1 MYIKPSFI
9 GYLLVLSAFPS
20 PAGCSGRDASS
31 QQGQNTQAFLRNFV
45 RKSPFGSDPTTRY
58 TAAQV
63 PGTDL
68 TVLYLSG
75 QVWCGSGGCTL
86 LILKSKDI
94 GFSIVGKV
102 TLVRLPI
109 RLLRSTH
116 HGLPDIGVIIKGG
129 GVGYSYEV
137 ALQFDGIHYSCNP
150 TTIKRRV
157 ENRGVGDVLIDS
169 NSSTVAL

>member
-1 MYIKPSFI
+1 
-9 GYLLVLSAFPS
+9 
-20 PAGCSGRDASS
+20 
-31 QQGQNTQAFLRNFV
+31 
-45 RKSPFGSDPTTRY
+45 
-58 TAAQV
+58 
-63 PGTDL
+63 
-68 TVLYLSG
+68 
-75 QVWCGSGGCTL
+75 

-94 GFSIVGKV
+94 EFSIVGKV
-102 TLVRLPI
+102 TLVGLPI

-129 GVGYSYEV
+129 GIRYSYEV

-157 ENRGVGDVLIDS
+157 EGRGVGDVLIDS